1 VEDGSNRST
10 SCSTGPQLGHW
21 LVMPADHELNI
32 IRKKNPSE
40 DGEST
45 SFWEEILLFHR
56 VNLGRN
62 INIYKS
68 IQEDVC

>member
-1 VEDGSNRST
+1 
-10 SCSTGPQLGHW
+10 
-21 LVMPADHELNI
+21 MPADHELNI